1 MPYRVAAK
9 RRQKKGENRPLFAF
23 CAVLPTE
30 QENTAGTSNA
40 AYKRENPHSP
50 HVAFD
55 SEYQPAPHFG
65 HTEQFKLYESADGKV
80 THAEFVDTNGSGHGA
95 LAGFLMQH
103 GKSPCR
109 TA

>member
-40 AYKRENPHSP
+40 AYKRENPHSS

-65 HTEQFKLYESADGKV
+65 TPNSSSFMNL
-80 THAEFVDTNGSGHGA
+80 
-95 LAGFLMQH
+95 
-103 GKSPCR
+103 R
-109 TA
+109 TAKSRMRKLLIPTAAVTAHWQAS

>member
-1 MPYRVAAK
+1 MPYRVAAN

-40 AYKRENPHSP
+40 AYKRENPHSS

-55 SEYQPAPHFG
+55 SEYQPAPHV
-65 HTEQFKLYESADGKV
+65 DG
-80 THAEFVDTNGSGHGA
+80 NCSG
-95 LAGFLMQH
+95 F
-103 GKSPCR
+103 
-109 TA
+109 